1 MERTQFQLRLS
12 IDIEAYPK
20 VITGARL
27 LPLWYGY
34 DNAAGVLLA

>member
-1 MERTQFQLRLS
+1 MERNQFQLGLS
-12 IDIEAYPK
+12 IDIAAYPK

-34 DNAAGVLLA
+34 DNAAGIPLV

>member
-1 MERTQFQLRLS
+1 MKRTQFQLRLS

-27 LPLWYGY
+27 LPLTM
-34 DNAAGVLLA
+34 LLELFWHE